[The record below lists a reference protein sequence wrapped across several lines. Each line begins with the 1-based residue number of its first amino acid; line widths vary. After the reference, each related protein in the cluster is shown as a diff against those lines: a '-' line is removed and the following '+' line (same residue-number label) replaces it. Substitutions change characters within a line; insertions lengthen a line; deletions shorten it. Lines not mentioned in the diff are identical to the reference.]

1 MSKLVDFQIECPKC
15 GTHYVTKVFRTLW
28 GDGCTADNFES
39 RLTDNTNVVTCPHCG
54 HSFRLPLG
62 LMYVD
67 VEKGFAVWWEPQHDE
82 GIDADAK
89 SYAAAFGADSYYAK
103 APRVKDWDEFKRTI
117 RRYYTGE
124 LKANPITKFDFGTMK
139 QQNSK
144 PAAPKK
150 KSGCFSAFVLL
161 LAASVSLIGFT
172 CWGIHAL
179 FI

>member
-28 GDGCTADNFES
+28 GDGCTADNFEL

-124 LKANPITKFDFGTMK
+124 LKANPITKFDFGAMK
-139 QQNSK
+139 QQMK
-144 PAAPKK
+144 PTSTPQKK
-150 KSGCFSAFVLL
+150 GGCLGSFLL
-161 LAASVSLIGFT
+161 IAIGIASLIGIT
-172 CWGIHAL
+172 YLGINKFL
-179 FI
+179 V